1 MDESKKDRLARM
13 GRIGIFAEVEEP
25 RAAAIK
31 YGAFKVV
38 GPTDIYDGTYGDGMP
53 FGAVLFD
60 GKKHYDG
67 LEPPAA
73 DWTNIVIPQSVR
85 TPSTVYQEFSLDEG
99 VQAPPGL

>member
-13 GRIGIFAEVEEP
+13 GRIGIFAEVEEL

-67 LEPPAA
+67 LEPPC
-73 DWTNIVIPQSVR
+73 R
-85 TPSTVYQEFSLDEG
+85 RLDEHLHPTICAHPINSLPRILLG
-99 VQAPPGL
+99 RRDPGAPGL